1 MLWKSTLQGTAQ
13 NQRTTFAVQN
23 VAVKTTA
30 TEAALL
36 QSKAAFSTG
45 CTGFTAAPTYCKLHH
60 CRPITDP
67 HWSHVPSPRT
77 FVQHLVSR
85 MGSADSLGKF
95 SPDWSPRREAAS
107 PSASP
112 RPGGRSQRLQQ
123 GCSTTRFIGLCCSHG
138 ARRINARP

>member
-1 MLWKSTLQGTAQ
+1 MAVNTDQGYAMAQ
-13 NQRTTFAVQN
+13 AQGSPQEERSWCSAIPCAAKCHFCTGYTGY
-23 VAVKTTA
+23 TA
-30 TEAALL
+30 T
-36 QSKAAFSTG
+36 
-45 CTGFTAAPTYCKLHH
+45 PTYCKLHH

-85 MGSADSLGKF
+85 MISADPLGKF
-95 SPDWSPRREAAS
+95 SPEWSPRREAAS

-112 RPGGRSQRLQQ
+112 RSGGHSQSLQR